1 MFIPRTKEVTRNEQR
16 SVNIKERK
24 AKVMEMVYNVVEKE
38 QVVGKN
44 YLQGGY
50 PVVENLLAIGLGI
63 EKAESSKGLLE
74 DFEAIVR
81 SGRIEVQSL
90 LGRYKDMI
98 NELAVKSDPATAE
111 EQIIRMLNNVLLI

>member
-1 MFIPRTKEVTRNEQR
+1 M
-16 SVNIKERK
+16 
-24 AKVMEMVYNVVEKE
+24 
-38 QVVGKN
+38 
-44 YLQGGY
+44 QGGY